1 MTTWQLRCHR
11 EVEGDVLVLRV
22 AGRIGAESAPQL
34 IEALVAAVEGG
45 DRRILVD
52 LGAVDY
58 LSSAGVIALEA
69 TAGRVYAAGGR
80 LVLCDLAEPVRLALQ
95 LAGRLGDFDV
105 ARSRAAGIERLRE
118 GTIPSP

>member
-1 MTTWQLRCHR
+1 MTTWQLRCQR
-11 EVEGDVLVLRV
+11 QVEEDVLVLTV
-22 AGRIGAESAPQL
+22 AGRIGAASAPQL

-52 LGAVDY
+52 LGGVDY

-118 GTIPSP
+118 GAIPPP

>member
-1 MTTWQLRCHR
+1 LRCQR

-118 GTIPSP
+118 